1 MGFAAHRMTI
11 VNACTIVSRRDLSR
25 ARVLA
30 ATLREHEPDVRLTVL
45 LLDTDPKSAGAIE
58 HAHLLGL
65 EDLVGE
71 AAGLLAAANPPG
83 ALAMVALPH
92 LAHALLEDGADALI
106 YLGAGQRVL
115 GSLEELTELLSSH
128 QIVLIARSV
137 VGSSSAAGDGA
148 AFAAD
153 SSYGAFSR
161 ELIAL
166 RDGPATSALLA
177 AWPRYFASGDD
188 DGAAAVSAWLDGI
201 PAISEDVAV
210 LRSPGYGLDPLTLA
224 RRPTA
229 GDNDVLRV
237 AGQPARVLDLGE
249 LDPEDPPAC
258 FKGSDRIH
266 LSATPA
272 LAELVIRHAEEL
284 LSAGYREDS
293 RYPPTFCRLEDGTR
307 LTPTLR
313 ALLVKALGE
322 GAVSGSPFTE
332 EGRKELYEYSNQ
344 PGDRGRAAG
353 LTRLHMAIWEA
364 REDLKSGYPH
374 IDGPDGAGFAG
385 WLCRYGGEEEGL
397 GSALLPP
404 APELSFRDA
413 NPHVHEQEQR
423 WGVNVAGFFTAEL
436 GVGEA
441 ARLLIAG
448 LDAAEIPALP
458 IQGHLAPPSRQ
469 EAQFS
474 HARPDEAAYPINI
487 MCINGDGIPLF
498 AREAGRSFF
507 QGRYTI
513 ALWWW
518 EAGDPPAE
526 WTPAYE
532 FIDEVWA
539 ATQHIYDAIAPTSPV
554 PVVRMTLPVLTPE
567 VAPRSRKDLGFP
579 EQGFTFL
586 YLHDYHS
593 VAARKNPTG
602 LIEAFRRAFPPGSGA
617 KLVLK
622 SINADTRPD
631 EHDRILLAVGEH
643 PDITLIDGYVLGSEK
658 NAMIANCDCYVSLH
672 RSEGFGLT
680 VAEAMLLAK
689 PVIATRYGGTQEF
702 LNEEN
707 AYLVDWEPTRIGEGA
722 FPYPSDG
729 VWAEP
734 DLDQAVELM
743 RHVVSE
749 PDEARARGA
758 IARDQMLERHSP
770 QVAGTVIK
778 RRLTLIHERMYEEGA
793 RSPNLAHLPTT
804 LDGELVSDR
813 IANAPKLSWGRNRL
827 AAYLK
832 WRLQRPVGDWAVA
845 YAEHQRSIDS
855 EMQDEIS
862 RIDARLREV
871 AQTLQDQQQA
881 HHAETLAILRNLQA
895 DLADHEKPADN
906 MTTP

>member
-1 MGFAAHRMTI
+1 MRI
-11 VNACTIVSRRDLSR
+11 VNACTIVSRRELSR

-30 ATLREHEPDVRLTVL
+30 ATLHEHRPDVKLTVL
-45 LLDTDPKSAGAIE
+45 LLDADPKSAGGIE
-58 HAHLLGL
+58 HAHLRGM
-65 EDLVGE
+65 EEMVGE
-71 AAGLLAAANPPG
+71 TAGLMAAANPPG
-83 ALAMVALPH
+83 ALAIAVLPY
-92 LAHALLEDGADALI
+92 LAHALLDGGADSLI

-115 GSLEELTELLSSH
+115 GGLEELTELVGHH
-128 QIVLIARSV
+128 QIVLVARSV
-137 VGSSSAAGDGA
+137 ANSPGAPGAAGDEL

-153 SSYGAFSR
+153 RSRGAFSR
-161 ELIAL
+161 ELLAL
-166 RDGPATSALLA
+166 RDGPATRALLA

-188 DGAAAVSAWLDGI
+188 DGAAAVSAWLDSV
-201 PAISEDVAV
+201 PAIAGDVAV
-210 LRSPGYGLDPLTLA
+210 LRSGGYGLDPLTLA
-224 RRPTA
+224 RRPTS
-229 GDNDVLRV
+229 GNDDVLRV

-249 LDPEDPPAC
+249 LDPEDPPSC
-258 FKGSDRIH
+258 FGGPGRIR
-266 LSATPA
+266 LSSAPA
-272 LAELVIRHAEEL
+272 LSELVDRHAREL
-284 LSAGYREDS
+284 LAAGYEQDS
-293 RYPPTFCRLEDGTR
+293 TYAMAFDRLEDGTR

-313 ALLVKALGE
+313 ALLVEAIG
-322 GAVSGSPFTE
+322 GDAVTHSPFTE
-332 EGRKELYEYSNQ
+332 LGRRELYEYCNQ
-344 PGDRGRAAG
+344 PADRGRSVG

-397 GSALLPP
+397 TAALLPP

-423 WGVNVAGFFTAEL
+423 WGVNVAGFFTSEL

-448 LDAAEIPALP
+448 LDAAQIPALP

-487 MCINGDGIPLF
+487 VCINGDGIPLF

-507 QGRYTI
+507 QDRYTI
-513 ALWWW
+513 AMWWW

-526 WTPAYE
+526 WAPAYE
-532 FIDEVWA
+532 FVDEVWV

-554 PVVRMTLPVLTPE
+554 PVVRMTLPVLTGE
-567 VAPRSRKDLGFP
+567 VVERTRRDLGFP
-579 EQGFTFL
+579 EEGFVFL

-602 LIEAFRRAFPPGSGA
+602 LIEAFRRAFPPGGGA

-622 SINADTRPD
+622 SINADTRPE
-631 EHDRILLAVGEH
+631 EHERIVLAAGEH
-643 PDITLIDGYVLGSEK
+643 PDITLIDGYVSGAEK

-702 LNEEN
+702 LNDEN
-707 AYLVDWEPTRIGEGA
+707 AYLVDWEPVKIGEGA
-722 FPYPSDG
+722 FPYPPEG

-734 DLDQAVELM
+734 DLDQAAELM
-743 RHVVSE
+743 RRVLAE
-749 PDEARARGA
+749 PGQARARGA
-758 IARDQMLERHSP
+758 LARDQMLEGHSP
-770 QVAGTVIK
+770 EVAGAAMK
-778 RRLTLIHERMYEEGA
+778 RRLTIIHEGMYEQGA
-793 RSPNLAHLPTT
+793 RSLNLAHLPTT
-804 LDGELVSDR
+804 LDGELVADR
-813 IANAPKLSWGRNRL
+813 IAGGPKISWGRSRL
-827 AAYLK
+827 LTYLK
-832 WRLQRPVGDWAVA
+832 WRLQRPVGDWAQA

-855 EMQDEIS
+855 EMQDEIA
-862 RIDARLREV
+862 RIDERLRV
-871 AQTLQDQQQA
+871 LAQTLQDQQQA
-881 HHAETLAILRNLQA
+881 HHAETLAVLRGLESGPSQRLEG
-895 DLADHEKPADN
+895 D
-906 MTTP
+906 